1 MVMSFSDQV
10 KNEAARIKVENK
22 CCGWA
27 QLAALIK
34 VNGSLEIV
42 RKRLALKMVSQH
54 AAVARQTYQLLKER
68 FNLLT
73 KIMVRRN
80 MYLNKDNYYI
90 IKLPP
95 QKGIKELLM
104 NCGLIENDYRLNYR
118 IKDSL
123 VTNKCCKQAY
133 LRGSFLGGGSVNNPE
148 SSYHLEIRVHK
159 QDYAQQLA
167 ELAINSFGLD
177 FGIRRKNSDSLLYL
191 KNAEEIVKVLNI
203 IGAHNSLLDFENTRV
218 VKEVRN
224 QVNRIVNCET
234 ANLNKTI
241 EAAREQIGNIKLIE
255 MIKGLDSLSPSLQE
269 IAELRLENPYASFK
283 ELGELLEPT
292 LSKSGVN
299 HRLRRINKLADR
311 LRDERN
317 LSS

>member
-1 MVMSFSDQV
+1 MSFSDQV
-10 KNEAARIKVENK
+10 KNEAARIEVESK

-27 QLAALIK
+27 QLSALIK
-34 VNGSLEIV
+34 ANGSLEIV
-42 RKRLALKMVSQH
+42 RKRLALKLVSQH
-54 AAVARQTYQLLKER
+54 ATVARQIYQLLKER

-95 QKGIKELLM
+95 QKGVKELLI
-104 NCGLIENDYRLNYR
+104 NCGLIDDNYSLNDGIEDRLVANQ
-118 IKDSL
+118 
-123 VTNKCCKQAY
+123 CCKRAY
-133 LRGSFLGGGSVNNPE
+133 FRGSFLGGGSVNDPE
-148 SSYHLEIRVHK
+148 SSYHLEIRVNK
-159 QDYAQQLA
+159 KDYAKKFADLVA
-167 ELAINSFGLD
+167 DSFGLN
-177 FGIRRKNSDSLLYL
+177 FRIRSRNDDHLLYL
-191 KNAEEIVKVLNI
+191 KKAEEIVKVLNI
-203 IGAHNSLLDFENTRV
+203 IGAHNSLLEFENTRV

-241 EAAREQIGNIKLIE
+241 EAARDQIENIKLIE
-255 MIKGLDSLSPSLQE
+255 AIKGLDSLSPSLLE

-299 HRLRRINKLADR
+299 HRLRRINKLADE

>member
-1 MVMSFSDQV
+1 MSFSDQV
-10 KNEAARIKVENK
+10 KNETARIEVENK

-34 VNGSLEIV
+34 ANGSLEIV
-42 RKRLALKMVSQH
+42 KQRLALKLVSQH
-54 AAVARQTYQLLKER
+54 AAVARQIYQLLKER

-95 QKGIKELLM
+95 QQGVKGLLM
-104 NCGLIENDYRLNYR
+104 NCGLIEDDYRLNYG
-118 IKDSL
+118 IEDEL
-123 VTNKCCKQAY
+123 VANKCCKQAY
-133 LRGSFLGGGSVNNPE
+133 FRGSFLGSGSVNDPE

-159 QDYAQQLA
+159 QDYAQ
-167 ELAINSFGLD
+167 ELADLIADNFGLD
-177 FGIRRKNSDSLLYL
+177 FGIRFRNDDYLLYL

-241 EAAREQIGNIKLIE
+241 EAAREQIENIKLIE
-255 MIKGLDSLSPSLQE
+255 TIEGLDSLSPSLQE
-269 IAELRLENPYASFK
+269 IARLRLENPYASFK
-283 ELGELLEPT
+283 ELGELLKPT

-299 HRLRRINKLADR
+299 HRLRRINKLAEQIKDN
-311 LRDERN
+311 RN
-317 LSS
+317 LPS